1 MITGKGDERRLGNF
15 DAPVNWRRIINAF
28 FVGGAF
34 EGIEDHESPFGY
46 KKGEGIDAGSGEVDW
61 ICSRD
66 RPRTDPM
73 FENLNPIDGKISG
86 AGKKTT
92 IFNLRLG

>member
-1 MITGKGDERRLGNF
+1 MTDGLIL
-15 DAPVNWRRIINAF
+15 
-28 FVGGAF
+28 GGAF

-66 RPRTDPM
+66 RPRTDPL
-73 FENLNPIDGKISG
+73 FETLNPIDGKISG
-86 AGKKTT
+86 AGM
-92 IFNLRLG
+92 FNFSFPKIVQNNRTFCFSCQV